1 MTQEFV
7 LKLGKEAL
15 LTALLVSSPML
26 LIGLVVGVLVGIF
39 QAVTQ
44 IQEVTLTFV
53 PKMLIMAVAF
63 IVLLPWM
70 LDILI
75 TFTANVLGNLSTV
88 AH

>member
-44 IQEVTLTFV
+44 IQEMTLTFV